1 MEITFLGT
9 SGMHPTKERNLFSI
23 LFTYGPE
30 NILIDCGEGT
40 QRQLRMID
48 IPSTKITRI
57 FLTHLHGDHVNGLLG
72 LFQNLQA
79 NQYNKQLEI
88 YGPLGL
94 KKLMK
99 NISEIIG
106 GRLEI
111 KINEIQQG
119 IIFKNKEFYVEAK
132 ELEHSVKVYGYSFI
146 ENDKRKMNLDYLKK
160 FKLTKHPLLGELQKG
175 NDIIYDKSKIKAK
188 DATYLVKGK
197 KLTVITD
204 TRYCDNAVKLAKDS
218 DVLVCESTYNK
229 ELKDKANEYKH
240 LTSEDSAAIAKKSK
254 SKKLILT
261 HFSQRYPNVDFLVK
275 EAKKIF
281 KNTIDAKDFMKV
293 EI

>member
-1 MEITFLGT
+1 MEIVFLGT
-9 SGMHPTKERNLFSI
+9 AGTHPTKERNLFSV
-23 LFTYGPE
+23 LFRYNAE

-88 YGPLGL
+88 YGPSGL

-119 IIFKNKEFYVEAK
+119 TIFKNKEFYVEAK
-132 ELEHSVKVYGYSFI
+132 ELEHSTKVYGYSFV

-160 FKLTKHPLLGELQKG
+160 FKLVKHPLLGELQKG
-175 NDIIYDKSKIKAK
+175 NDIVYDKNKIKAK

-197 KLTVITD
+197 KLTIITD
-204 TRYCDNAVKLAKDS
+204 TKYCDNAVKLAKDS
-218 DVLVCESTYNK
+218 DVLVCESTYDK
-229 ELKDKANEYKH
+229 DLKDKAKEYKH
-240 LTSEDSAAIAKKSK
+240 LTSEDAATIAKKSG

-261 HFSQRYPNVDFLVK
+261 HFSQRYPNVEFLVK
-275 EAKKIF
+275 ESRKIF

>member
-23 LFTYGPE
+23 FFSCNSE

-40 QRQLRMID
+40 QRQLRIAD

-57 FLTHLHGDHVNGLLG
+57 FLTHLHGDHINGLLG

-88 YGPLGL
+88 YGPSGL

-99 NISEIIG
+99 NVYEIIG

-119 IIFKNKEFYVEAK
+119 VIFKNKDFYVEAK
-132 ELEHSVKVYGYSFI
+132 EFEHSIK
-146 ENDKRKMNLDYLKK
+146 
-160 FKLTKHPLLGELQKG
+160 
-175 NDIIYDKSKIKAK
+175 IY
-188 DATYLVKGK
+188 
-197 KLTVITD
+197 
-204 TRYCDNAVKLAKDS
+204 C
-218 DVLVCESTYNK
+218 YN
-229 ELKDKANEYKH
+229 
-240 LTSEDSAAIAKKSK
+240 
-254 SKKLILT
+254 
-261 HFSQRYPNVDFLVK
+261 FF
-275 EAKKIF
+275 
-281 KNTIDAKDFMKV
+281 
-293 EI
+293 